1 MSHPQPSVYTWESAP
16 YLRIAPNDSTKLC
29 RKCEHLEAQFN
40 QAVVSMT
47 SRSWLTI
54 RTQELL
60 ANSRWDSQPQ
70 AALQKTT
77 RVLPSSTQATAIGWP
92 SRPEWD
98 PWPRTWH
105 LWNARSSRSS
115 KIQLGVKPVSSQ
127 SERMEQQEQRRK
139 FIRHRRIRD
148 SLEVQ
153 LAVES
158 QKQVALELNRLIAR
172 ASFQTTTRSLTMHSF
187 RASKRWYLPL
197 MASNIPMVFKWC
209 NPRLNT
215 MTVRVKS
222 SNTCNEWLLYLDQT
236 RRLTEHKK

>member
-1 MSHPQPSVYTWESAP
+1 MSRLQPSVYTWESAP
-16 YLRIAPNDSTKLC
+16 YLRIAPNDSTKVC

-127 SERMEQQEQRRK
+127 SERMELQEQRRK
-139 FIRHRRIRD
+139 FIRHRRTRD

-172 ASFQTTTRSLTMHSF
+172 ASFQTTTKSLKMHSF
-187 RASKRWYLPL
+187 RANKRWYLPL